1 MDSFITGLLKF
12 RHPLG
17 SLVGF
22 GVTALLTVFVL
33 WQADQ
38 QNVGVLALCAL
49 PAGAVGAGLGGAA
62 VLGFESGWRAVRP
75 TRSRLL
81 ARIAKQNASSRL
93 TGISHDAKAFITER
107 LDAQSHAHPSLEFD
121 WDQMHLAE
129 ELVDY
134 DLARKHPNP
143 LVVTFTDDAWACI
156 CSDPKRFGL
165 VRKRFRVQRHREP
178 VSVFKKL

>member
-17 SLVGF
+17 SLVGS
-22 GVTALLTVFVL
+22 GLAALLTVFVL
-33 WQADQ
+33 WQAGQ

-49 PAGAVGAGLGGAA
+49 PAGAVGAGLGGAV
-62 VLGFESGWRAVRP
+62 VLGFEFAWRALRP
-75 TRSRLL
+75 HRSRLQ

-93 TGISHDAKAFITER
+93 SGISDDAKAFITDR

-134 DLARKHPNP
+134 DLARRHSNP

-156 CSDPKRFGL
+156 CSDPKRLGL
-165 VRKRFRVQRHREP
+165 VRKHFRAHRHREP
-178 VSVFKKL
+178 ISVFKKL